1 LAQRLILCEV
11 RRIEDLEPDVQIRV
25 ANENSRIR
33 LVAVSPALQEP
44 ALVRVRVFRMETR
57 VQALDNVPCE
67 TIIDPRAIIFAKD
80 DPGLTLRVA
89 DDVLSAVRGAGEEE
103 GP

>member
-1 LAQRLILCEV
+1 MRMAGFL
-11 RRIEDLEPDVQIRV
+11 
-25 ANENSRIR
+25 

-44 ALVRVRVFRMETR
+44 ALVRVRVFWVETR
-57 VQALDNVPCE
+57 VQALDDVPCE
-67 TIIDPRAIIFAKD
+67 TIVDPRAIIFAKD

-89 DDVLSAVRGAGEEE
+89 DDVLSAVPGAGDEE